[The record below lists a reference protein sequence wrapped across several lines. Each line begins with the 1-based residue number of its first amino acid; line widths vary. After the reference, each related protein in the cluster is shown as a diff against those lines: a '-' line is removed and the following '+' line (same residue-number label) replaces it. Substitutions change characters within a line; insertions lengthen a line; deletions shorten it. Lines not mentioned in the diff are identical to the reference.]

1 MEEADSPIKS
11 SPKNVIKFQK
21 KNRTTV
27 LPSPFTLNQ
36 VPSFFP
42 QSPPLALISLRFGLF
57 LSSIPFSKKKPK
69 LFISLFIDESG
80 GGKKM
85 YDVSY
90 QYFKEVVKED
100 PTYKDL
106 PADFI
111 EALHDGTWIT
121 ITGVASLMASGFI
134 TPNRQQ
140 IVEIIQHSIDGILE
154 INKQK

>member
-1 MEEADSPIKS
+1 MNP
-11 SPKNVIKFQK
+11 V
-21 KNRTTV
+21 
-27 LPSPFTLNQ
+27 
-36 VPSFFP
+36 
-42 QSPPLALISLRFGLF
+42 
-57 LSSIPFSKKKPK
+57 
-69 LFISLFIDESG
+69 